1 MKSIL
6 RFIRAKQILLFLA
19 IGIVS
24 IILWNTYQFF
34 KEFQNQEIVKMEILA
49 DAYFQFNKAK
59 PDDDIS
65 LLVKIIENNKSI
77 PMIVTDDAN
86 NILLDQNIAYSSKDK
101 KSVLSKRLEEM
112 KKSHPPIE
120 INISETKSQF
130 IYYSNSEF
138 LNKLRFYPLAL
149 ILIFVVFLT
158 IIYAVFNASSISEKN
173 KLWTGMA
180 KETAHQIGTPLS
192 SLLGWVEILRSENIN
207 PDYVNEIEKDVEHL
221 NIIANRFS
229 KIGSEPILELDNP
242 SEIIEN
248 TIKYFQI
255 RTSKNIVFNYS
266 KPLEDIKIMLNK
278 DLFGWVLEN
287 IIKNAI
293 DAMQGKGNI
302 DIQLN
307 NIHTG
312 IQILITD
319 TGKGIPKKLH
329 KKIFEPG
336 YTTKA
341 RGWGLGLSL
350 TKRIINKYHKGKVFV
365 KQSQKH
371 TGSTF
376 QINIP
381 KNI

>member
-1 MKSIL
+1 MNSIL
-6 RFIRAKQILLFLA
+6 RFIRAKQILLLLA
-19 IGIVS
+19 VGIVS

-34 KEFQNQEIVKMEILA
+34 KEFQRQEIVKMEILA
-49 DAYFQFNKAK
+49 DAYYQFNKAK
-59 PDDDIS
+59 PEDDIS
-65 LLVKIIENNKSI
+65 LLVKIIENNTSI
-77 PMIVTDDAN
+77 PMIVTDN
-86 NILLDQNIAYSSKDK
+86 KENILLDQNIQYQEEEKDHILK
-101 KSVLSKRLEEM
+101 EKLKEM
-112 KKSHPPIE
+112 KGLHPPIE
-120 INISETKSQF
+120 INISETKSQY
-130 IYYSNSEF
+130 IYYSHSEI
-138 LNKLRFYPLAL
+138 LNKLRYYPLAL
-149 ILIFVVFLT
+149 VLIFIVFLF

-173 KLWTGMA
+173 KLWSGMA

-192 SLLGWVEILRSENIN
+192 SLLGWVEILRTENVN
-207 PDYVNEIEKDVEHL
+207 PSYINEIEKDIEHL

-229 KIGSEPILELDNP
+229 KIGSKPILELHNP

-248 TIKYFQI
+248 TIEYFKI
-255 RTSKNIVFNYS
+255 RTSKSIVFNYN
-266 KPLEDIKIMLNK
+266 KPFDEVKIMLNK

-302 DIQLN
+302 DIQLI
-307 NIHTG
+307 NINSG

-319 TGKGIPKKLH
+319 TGKGIPKNLH

-336 YTTKA
+336 FTTKT

-350 TKRIINKYHKGKVFV
+350 TKRIINKYHNGKVFV

-381 KNI
+381 K

>member
-1 MKSIL
+1 MNSLL
-6 RFIRAKQILLFLA
+6 RYIKAKQILLLIA
-19 IGIVS
+19 TGIVG
-24 IILWNTYQFF
+24 IILLNTYHFF
-34 KEFQNQEIVKMEILA
+34 KEFQRQEIVRMEILA
-49 DAYFQFNKAK
+49 DAYFQFNKSK

-77 PMIVTDDAN
+77 PMIVTDDSDQ
-86 NILLDQNIAYSSKDK
+86 ILLDQNIDYEIDNKEEVLAK
-101 KSVLSKRLEEM
+101 KLKEM
-112 KKSHPPIE
+112 KDLHPPIE
-120 INISETKSQF
+120 INISETKNQH
-130 IYYSNSEF
+130 IYYSYSEI
-138 LNKLRFYPLAL
+138 LNKIRFYPLAL
-149 ILIFVVFLT
+149 VLIFIVFLAV
-158 IIYAVFNASSISEKN
+158 IYTVLNASSVSEKN
-173 KLWTGMA
+173 KLWSGMA

-192 SLLGWVEILRSENIN
+192 SLLGWVEILRAENID
-207 PDYVNEIEKDVEHL
+207 PSYVDEIEKDVEHL

-229 KIGSEPILELDNP
+229 KIGSKPTLEPNNP

-248 TIKYFQI
+248 TIKYFKI
-255 RTSKNIVFNYS
+255 RTSKNIVFNYT
-266 KPLEDIKIMLNK
+266 KPKKKIQLMLNK

-302 DIQLN
+302 DIQLADTSSEIN
-307 NIHTG
+307 
-312 IQILITD
+312 ILITD
-319 TGKGIPKKLH
+319 TGKGIPKNLH

-336 YTTKA
+336 FTTKT

-350 TKRIINKYHKGKVFV
+350 THRIIKKYHNGKIFV

-381 KNI
+381 K

>member
-1 MKSIL
+1 MNTIL
-6 RFIRAKQILLFLA
+6 RIIKAKKILLLLA
-19 IGIVS
+19 LGIVG

-34 KEFQNQEIVKMEILA
+34 KEFQRQEIVKMEILA

-65 LLVKIIENNKSI
+65 LLVKIIENNVSI
-77 PMIVTDDAN
+77 PMIVTDDKD
-86 NILLDQNIAYSSKDK
+86 NILLDQNISYETEEKTQ
-101 KSVLSKRLEEM
+101 VLSKKLKEM
-112 KKSHPPIE
+112 KALHPPIE
-120 INISETKSQF
+120 INISETKNQY
-130 IYYSNSEF
+130 IYYSYSEI

-149 ILIFVVFLT
+149 ILIFIVFLA
-158 IIYAVFNASSISEKN
+158 IIYTVFNASAVSEKN
-173 KLWTGMA
+173 KLWSGMA

-192 SLLGWVEILRSENIN
+192 SLLGWVEILRAENIN
-207 PDYVNEIEKDVEHL
+207 PSYVNEIEKDVEHL

-229 KIGSEPILELDNP
+229 KIGSKPTLELHNP
-242 SEIIEN
+242 SDIIED
-248 TIKYFQI
+248 TIAYFKI
-255 RTSKNIVFNYS
+255 RTSKNIVFNYN
-266 KPLEDIKIMLNK
+266 KPLEEVKIMLNK

-302 DIQLN
+302 DIQLIDSN
-307 NIHTG
+307 SG
-312 IQILITD
+312 IKILITD
-319 TGKGIPKKLH
+319 TGKGIPKNLH

-336 YTTKA
+336 FTTKT

-350 TKRIINKYHKGKVFV
+350 TKRIINKYHNGKVFV
-365 KQSQKH
+365 KQSQQH

-381 KNI
+381 K

>member
-1 MKSIL
+1 MNSIL
-6 RFIRAKQILLFLA
+6 RFIRAKQILLLIA

-34 KEFQNQEIVKMEILA
+34 KEFQRQEIVKMEILA

-59 PDDDIS
+59 PEDDIS
-65 LLVKIIENNKSI
+65 LLVKIIENNTSI
-77 PMIVTDDAN
+77 PMIVTDDQK
-86 NILLDQNIAYSSKDK
+86 NILLDQNIYYKTEEK
-101 KSVLSKRLEEM
+101 NQVLREKLKEM
-112 KKSHPPIE
+112 KGLHLPIE
-120 INISETKSQF
+120 INISETKSQY
-130 IYYSNSEF
+130 IYYSHSEI

-149 ILIFVVFLT
+149 ILIFIVFLF

-173 KLWTGMA
+173 KLWSGMA

-192 SLLGWVEILRSENIN
+192 SLLGWVEILRTENVN
-207 PDYVNEIEKDVEHL
+207 PSYINEIEKDIEHL

-229 KIGSEPILELDNP
+229 KIGSKPILELHNP
-242 SEIIEN
+242 SEIIEK
-248 TIKYFQI
+248 TIEYFKI
-255 RTSKNIVFNYS
+255 RTSKSIVFNYN
-266 KPLEDIKIMLNK
+266 KPFDEVKIMLNK

-302 DIQLN
+302 DIQLI
-307 NIHTG
+307 NINSG

-319 TGKGIPKKLH
+319 TGKGIPKNLH

-336 YTTKA
+336 FTTKT

-350 TKRIINKYHKGKVFV
+350 TKRIINKYHNGKVFV

-381 KNI
+381 K

>member
-1 MKSIL
+1 MNSIL
-6 RFIRAKQILLFLA
+6 RFIRAKQILLLLA
-19 IGIVS
+19 VGIVS

-34 KEFQNQEIVKMEILA
+34 KEFQRQEIVKMEILA
-49 DAYFQFNKAK
+49 DAYYQFNKAK
-59 PDDDIS
+59 PEDDIS
-65 LLVKIIENNKSI
+65 LLVKIIENNTSI
-77 PMIVTDDAN
+77 PMIVTDN
-86 NILLDQNIAYSSKDK
+86 KENILLDQNIQYQEEEKDHILK
-101 KSVLSKRLEEM
+101 EKLKEM
-112 KKSHPPIE
+112 KGLHPPIE
-120 INISETKSQF
+120 INISETKSQY
-130 IYYSNSEF
+130 IYYSHSEI
-138 LNKLRFYPLAL
+138 LNKLRYYPLAL
-149 ILIFVVFLT
+149 VLIFIVFLF

-173 KLWTGMA
+173 KLWSGMA

-192 SLLGWVEILRSENIN
+192 SLLGWVEILRTENVNHSYI
-207 PDYVNEIEKDVEHL
+207 NEIEKDIEHL

-229 KIGSEPILELDNP
+229 KIGSKPILELHNP

-248 TIKYFQI
+248 TIEYFKI
-255 RTSKNIVFNYS
+255 RTSKSIVFNYN
-266 KPLEDIKIMLNK
+266 KPFDEVKIMLNK

-302 DIQLN
+302 DIQLI
-307 NIHTG
+307 NINSG

-319 TGKGIPKKLH
+319 TGKGIPKNLH

-336 YTTKA
+336 FTTKT

-350 TKRIINKYHKGKVFV
+350 TKRIINKYHNGKVFV

-381 KNI
+381 K

>member
-1 MKSIL
+1 MNSIL
-6 RFIRAKQILLFLA
+6 RFIRAKQILLLLA
-19 IGIVS
+19 VGIVS

-34 KEFQNQEIVKMEILA
+34 KEFQRQEIVKMEILA
-49 DAYFQFNKAK
+49 DAYYQFNKAK
-59 PDDDIS
+59 PEDDIS
-65 LLVKIIENNKSI
+65 LLVKIIENNTSI
-77 PMIVTDDAN
+77 PMIVTDN
-86 NILLDQNIAYSSKDK
+86 KENILLDQNIQYQEEEKDHILK
-101 KSVLSKRLEEM
+101 EKLKEM
-112 KKSHPPIE
+112 KGLHPPIE
-120 INISETKSQF
+120 INISETKSQY
-130 IYYSNSEF
+130 IYYSHSEI
-138 LNKLRFYPLAL
+138 LNKLRYYPLAL
-149 ILIFVVFLT
+149 VLIFIVFLF

-173 KLWTGMA
+173 KLWSGMA

-192 SLLGWVEILRSENIN
+192 SLLGWVEILRTENVN
-207 PDYVNEIEKDVEHL
+207 PSYINEIEKDIEHL

-229 KIGSEPILELDNP
+229 KIGSKPILELHNP
-242 SEIIEN
+242 SEIIEK
-248 TIKYFQI
+248 TIEYFKI
-255 RTSKNIVFNYS
+255 RTSKSIVFNYN
-266 KPLEDIKIMLNK
+266 KPFDEVKIMLNK

-302 DIQLN
+302 DIQLI
-307 NIHTG
+307 NINSG

-319 TGKGIPKKLH
+319 TGKGIPKNLH

-336 YTTKA
+336 FTTKT

-350 TKRIINKYHKGKVFV
+350 TKRIINKYHNGKVFV

-381 KNI
+381 K